1 MIALLWTFECGMTAG
16 YVPGRNAVNEA
27 KPERTHRIMVKPK
40 LLALRQPR
48 YLLHLA
54 ESGRW

>member
-1 MIALLWTFECGMTAG
+1 MTAG

-48 YLLHLA
+48 YLLHL
-54 ESGRW
+54 